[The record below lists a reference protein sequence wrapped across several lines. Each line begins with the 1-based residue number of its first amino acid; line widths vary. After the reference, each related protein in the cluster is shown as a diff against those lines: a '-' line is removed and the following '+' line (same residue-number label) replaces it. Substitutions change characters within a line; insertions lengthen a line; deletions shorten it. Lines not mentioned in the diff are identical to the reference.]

1 MIMKERGALLNVDVA
16 FKVVRTD
23 TVLSYITELRKKAGQ
38 RGGGDWQE
46 AIQTALTGATV
57 VTRYNQK
64 TYRVERVDFGMSPA
78 TTFDKNG
85 EQVSY
90 AEYYKTRYNENVSD
104 PNQPLLI
111 NKDRKTG
118 NEVALVPELCQ
129 LTGLTDTMRADFRL
143 MKDLA

>member
-1 MIMKERGALLNVDVA
+1 MIMKEKGCLLNVDVA

-23 TVLSYITELRKKAGQ
+23 SVLNYISQLREKAK
-38 RGGGDWQE
+38 GDWQE
-46 AIQTALTGATV
+46 AIQTALSGSTV

-78 TTFDKNG
+78 TTFDKQG
-85 EQVSY
+85 TQISY
-90 AEYYKTRYNENVSD
+90 SEYYKTRYNENISD

-118 NEVALVPELCQ
+118 NEVALIPELC
-129 LTGLTDTMRADFRL
+129 
-143 MKDLA
+143 